1 MKMSQQTDG
10 LYLNGNNTN
19 EVLESVSELIDALD
33 KQEIES
39 KEFTEY
45 DDQFQWFLAIAL
57 FLLIIDIL
65 VIKRKTYW
73 MQKLGL
79 IQNSES

>member
-1 MKMSQQTDG
+1 MELSQQTDG
-10 LYLNGNNTN
+10 IYLDGNNTSD
-19 EVLESVSELIDALD
+19 VLNSLSELIEQLD

-45 DDQFQWFLAIAL
+45 DDQFQWFLAIGL
-57 FLLIIDIL
+57 FLLVLDIL
-65 VIKRKTYW
+65 VINRKTFW

-79 IQNSES
+79 IQNTES